1 MRFVVKPQ
9 SVTQKKGG
17 GGVQPVSELGFA
29 IYVFTADAL
38 FFDALT
44 IIPICGSHI
53 IRNDILRHTSHRLAK
68 QARYIS
74 SYRSDCLLHFSPKL
88 RMQVYVTSL
97 RPSYVTLYITSVGLF
112 YRTCVSPT
120 LHNQSTF
127 LLRYD
132 IYNTLRLHNAT
143 IYTTTLRLSTTI
155 RYIQTLYVSLLRY
168 GIYKHF
174 TSLYYATVYTT
185 TLRLSTTLRYI
196 QPLYVSLLRYGIYN
210 HFTSLYYATVYTTT
224 LRLSTTLRYTQP
236 LYVSIQTFSF

>member
-1 MRFVVKPQ
+1 MF
-9 SVTQKKGG
+9 
-17 GGVQPVSELGFA
+17 
-29 IYVFTADAL
+29 
-38 FFDALT
+38 
-44 IIPICGSHI
+44 
-53 IRNDILRHTSHRLAK
+53 
-68 QARYIS
+68 
-74 SYRSDCLLHFSPKL
+74 
-88 RMQVYVTSL
+88 
-97 RPSYVTLYITSVGLF
+97 ITSVGLF

-210 HFTSLYYATVYTTT
+210 HFTSFHYTTVYTTT
-224 LRLSTTLRYTQP
+224 LRLSTTLRYIQP
-236 LYVSIQTFSF
+236 LYASLLRYGIHNHFTSPFKLFRSEHTSKFVVLYTYVSPTLRYT